1 METARWP
8 PSRRRSGS
16 RWTEPVSFRASG
28 YPGWVAR
35 GDHPQRTPFY
45 GATMMI
51 AAFVTGSLT
60 ARLDLPTAAHATII
74 VVAVIVGLIGFGM
87 TFRDLS

>member
-1 METARWP
+1 M
-8 PSRRRSGS
+8 
-16 RWTEPVSFRASG
+16 
-28 YPGWVAR
+28 AR

-45 GATMMI
+45 GAVLMI

-60 ARLDLPTAAHATII
+60 APVDMPTAAHAVII
-74 VVAVIVGLIGFGM
+74 VCAVVVGLIGFGM